1 MKVHFPLLLR
11 ILKSF
16 IPTSHPRMRGSAISV
31 FFAAAAATVINRF
44 VRCRAKKSIKQT
56 VQTSN
61 ACRRPLKIV
70 VLNPLDGSYYNA
82 NIMSMLKEMFAA
94 AGVLVELIEIDIYP
108 STAQFPEWNEF
119 DGVIIPG
126 SLASAYD
133 NEAWI
138 HRLFGAIRELNERAM
153 PTLGI
158 CFGHQVQA
166 LSCWG

>member
-1 MKVHFPLLLR
+1 MKVHFPLVLR
-11 ILKSF
+11 ILKRF
-16 IPTSHPRMRGSAISV
+16 IYTSHPRMRGSAISV
-31 FFAAAAATVINRF
+31 FFAAAAATVITRF
-44 VRCRAKKSIKQT
+44 VRCRARKTTKNT

-70 VLNPLDGSYYNA
+70 VLNPRDGSSYNA
-82 NIMSMLKEMFAA
+82 NVVSMLKELFDA
-94 AGVLVELIEIDIYP
+94 AGVLVQLIEIDICP